1 MTIPEP
7 AAPNASIVPLPHVQ
21 VLLATFN
28 GERWLAEQ
36 LRSIFAQASVR
47 VSVLVSDHGSTD
59 GTLALLESW
68 RADGAAIEVL
78 EGVAGER
85 GSAANFL
92 RLVREHGGAG
102 IDYVALA
109 DQDDVWLPNRL
120 SRAAEVMKRHGAAA
134 YSSDVL
140 AVWDDGRSMPIRK
153 SHAQCQF
160 DYLLEPAG
168 PGCTYVMTAAFAA
181 TMRAELLSES
191 QRFAAVQQHDWLI
204 YSYART
210 HGERWV
216 IDDYPGIRY
225 RQHDDNEVGANVGM
239 RGIRRRW
246 QRARSGLFR
255 RQLIAVGALW
265 RSAHP
270 ETLRR
275 FERFGWADRCA
286 LALHV
291 RQLRRKPKDQLALFF
306 MLLLGVL
313 G

>member
-1 MTIPEP
+1 MMMDTD
-7 AAPNASIVPLPHVQ
+7 VPLPRLQ

-28 GERWLAEQ
+28 GERWLDEQ
-36 LRSIFAQASVR
+36 LRSIFAQAGVR

-59 GTLALLESW
+59 GTLALLARW
-68 RADGAAIEVL
+68 RSGGASIEVL
-78 EGVAGER
+78 AGVAGGQ

-92 RLVREHGGAG
+92 RLVRERGDED

-120 SRAAEVMKRHGAAA
+120 SRAVEVMKQHGAAA

-140 AVWDDGRSMPIRK
+140 AVWADGRSMPIRK
-153 SHAQCQF
+153 SHPQRQL

-168 PGCTYVMTAAFAA
+168 PGCTYVMSAAFAA
-181 TMRAELLSES
+181 AMRTELLSES

-210 HGERWV
+210 HDERWV

-255 RQLIAVGALW
+255 RQLIVVGALW

-291 RQLRRKPKDQLALFF
+291 RQLRRRPKDQLALLF